1 MKTIRRN
8 EGSQTHFIITELDPL
23 YHTAALELE
32 FHQVADGFA
41 RTFPTNSPHLDRA
54 YQNFARYAE
63 AMILQTARVQPSPWE
78 QALLAFLEKIQGQN
92 LDWWRVGSAALAVR
106 GIDVS
111 PRDIDLSLADADSH
125 KLADLLLDYLI
136 EPVQATEDWFCNWF
150 GRAFLH
156 MRLEWVGGVDERA
169 DDPEISDFG
178 PAAASRRESIDWH
191 GYQLS
196 VPPLELQRKASE
208 LRGLT
213 ERVEKI
219 RHFK

>member
-1 MKTIRRN
+1 MKAMRRT
-8 EGSQTHFIITELDPL
+8 EGSETHFIITELDPL
-23 YHTAALELE
+23 YREAALELE

-63 AMILQTARVQPSPWE
+63 ALILQTARVQPAPWE
-78 QALLAFLEKIQGQN
+78 QALLTLLEKIQGQN
-92 LDWWRVGSAALAVR
+92 LDWWLVGSVALAVR
-106 GIDVS
+106 GIDIS
-111 PRDIDLSLADADSH
+111 PRDIDLSLADGDAH

-156 MRLEWVGGVDERA
+156 MRLEWVGGVDGRA

-178 PAAASRRESIDWH
+178 PTAASRRESIDWH
-191 GYQLS
+191 GYRLY
-196 VPPLELQRKASE
+196 VPPLELQLRASE

-213 ERVEKI
+213 ERTEKI
-219 RHFK
+219 KHFK